1 MAGQQ
6 GATYGTASI
15 CIVPGSGWRPSRFF
29 DAWKER
35 VAETKGD
42 LILQYMH
49 YSRGMPD
56 AIRLEAIDCILRSTM
71 PDVYVSDDRSEAFD
85 AMDNDGDAMREYATR
100 FFDEFWADYWR
111 DFLARN
117 TGGAEISQQPPGA

>member
-6 GATYGTASI
+6 GATYGAASI
-15 CIVPGSGWRPSRFF
+15 CTVPGSDWTPSRFF
-29 DAWKER
+29 GAWKER

-71 PDVYVSDDRSEAFD
+71 PDVYVSDDRREAFD

-100 FFDEFWADYWR
+100 FFDEFWDGYWKTFFAKRRAD
-111 DFLARN
+111 
-117 TGGAEISQQPPGA
+117 AEMSRQPSA